1 MSTLHT
7 VNKSPFER
15 NSLASCLGH
24 AKPGDAILLIEDGVV
39 GGRKSGSFAARVA
52 DAAKT
57 CSVFVLGPD
66 LAARGMKPEDLA
78 PGVGTVDYGGFVDL
92 VAKHDRSQS
101 WL

>member
-15 NSLASCLGH
+15 ANLDACLGH
-24 AKPGDAILLIEDGVV
+24 ALPGDAILLIEDGV
-39 GGRKSGSFAARVA
+39 FAAMKATNLAARMT

-57 CSVFVLGPD
+57 FKLYALAAD
-66 LAARGMKPEDLA
+66 LKARGMDPANVVD
-78 PGVGTVDYGGFVDL
+78 GCTVVDYAGFVDL
-92 VAKHDRSQS
+92 AAANSAVNA